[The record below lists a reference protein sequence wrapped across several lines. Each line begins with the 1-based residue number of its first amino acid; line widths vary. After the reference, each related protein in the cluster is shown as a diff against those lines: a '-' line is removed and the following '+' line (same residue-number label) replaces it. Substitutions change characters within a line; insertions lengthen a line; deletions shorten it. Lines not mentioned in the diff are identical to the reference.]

1 MSQVR
6 ILYVNPTA
14 QLGGAEYSLLDLA
27 ASLDRQRFRPTI
39 ACLGDGPLVGAAA
52 ERGIDVRRLE
62 LPDRVARLSLKGIR
76 SGFAGLAVA
85 AASSAPLV
93 RELRALARAA
103 DIVHTNG
110 NKAHLLGSAS
120 AGRAALVWHIR
131 DFWKRG
137 ALERGL
143 VRIANLKAGA
153 VIANSSAVHAH
164 LLSMGLSGGIA
175 HAVPNGIDSNRFA
188 PAGPVAA
195 VREEFRWEPRAPVI
209 GIVGM
214 LARWKGQ
221 DVLLQAFQQVL
232 RQRPDARC
240 VIVGDEIYVTAGQSG
255 FRDELKGLAQRL
267 GIGHAVAFA
276 GYRTDPAALMRAM
289 NVVVHAS
296 VEPEP
301 FGRVVAEGMACER
314 AVIATDA
321 GGAPEVT
328 GPSGGAAL
336 LVPPRDV
343 AALASAITRL
353 IDNPLEAR
361 RLGVEG
367 RRRVVSLFPVKMHV
381 SRVQALYEQVLAG
394 SKLRRRA
401 AVSTSKQV
409 AGQSA
414 RTERS

>member
-1 MSQVR
+1 MSPIQ
-6 ILYVNPTA
+6 ILFVNPTA

-27 ASLDRQRFRPTI
+27 ASLDRQRFRPMI

-52 ERGIDVRRLE
+52 ERGIDVRRLAMPE
-62 LPDRVARLSLKGIR
+62 RVARLSLKGIR
-76 SGFAGLAVA
+76 SGIAGLAVA

-93 RELRALARAA
+93 RELRALAKAA

-110 NKAHLLGSAS
+110 NKAHLLGTAS
-120 AGRAALVWHIR
+120 AGRAALVWHVR

-137 ALERGL
+137 TLERGL
-143 VRIANLKAGA
+143 VRLANMKAGA

-164 LLSMGLSGGIA
+164 LVSMGLARAIV
-175 HAVPNGIDSNRFA
+175 HAVPNGIDSTRFA
-188 PAGPVAA
+188 PAGAVALL
-195 VREEFRWEPRAPVI
+195 REEFRWEPRAPVV

-221 DVLLQAFQQVL
+221 DVLLQAFQKVL
-232 RQRPDARC
+232 QQRPDARC
-240 VIVGDEIYVTAGQSG
+240 AIVGDEIYVTAGQTG
-255 FRDELKGLAQRL
+255 FREELKALAQRL
-267 GIGHAVAFA
+267 GIAHAVGFT

-289 NVVVHAS
+289 NVIVHAS

-328 GPSGGAAL
+328 GASGGAAL
-336 LVPPRDV
+336 LVPPRNV
-343 AALASAITRL
+343 EALASAITRL

-367 RRRVVSLFPVKMHV
+367 RRRVVALFPVKMHV
-381 SRVQALYEQVLAG
+381 SRVQALYEQVMMG
-394 SKLRRRA
+394 SRQARA
-401 AVSTSKQV
+401 RTAR
-409 AGQSA
+409 AGQPA
-414 RTERS
+414 